1 MLYLLAARHHTTS
14 RREKPL
20 EYFYFNKCLIIG
32 FADHTPLSVGRKL
45 TTFARASSYLLNK
58 KLELVVFHKP

>member
-1 MLYLLAARHHTTS
+1 MQD
-14 RREKPL
+14 
-20 EYFYFNKCLIIG
+20 FG

-58 KLELVVFHKP
+58 KLEPVVFHNAYFRAELRLGWR

>member
-32 FADHTPLSVGRKL
+32 FADYTPLSAGRKL

-58 KLELVVFHKP
+58 KLGPAMFHKP